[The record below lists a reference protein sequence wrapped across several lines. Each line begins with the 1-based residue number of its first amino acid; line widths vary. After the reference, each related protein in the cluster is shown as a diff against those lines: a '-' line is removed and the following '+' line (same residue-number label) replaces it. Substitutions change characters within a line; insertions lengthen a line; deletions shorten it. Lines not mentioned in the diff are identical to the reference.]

1 MSELGDMLR
10 DARHKKHAS
19 LEHAAAATRIKVPFL
34 AALEDGEYASLPGP
48 AYITGF
54 LRNYA
59 SYLGLHP
66 DDVVQEYNAYRP
78 ITQPSVRPATRVLAS
93 GHHRENRTRVLWGLA
108 AIVLLLAAAYAIK
121 QYNDASAH
129 SYTPLNVTASSLGGT
144 ISPTPKPHIQQQSA
158 HVTLQAI
165 APVWVRV
172 TVNGHQAF
180 QGFLRAHASRG
191 WTGRS
196 VYILTMNG
204 TRLQAVYN
212 GQQRGVLAAKR
223 GAVVDLA
230 TAHGWQR
237 VF

>member
-1 MSELGDMLR
+1 VSELGDMLR

-19 LEHAAAATRIKVPFL
+19 LEQAAAATRIKVPFL
-34 AALEDGEYASLPGP
+34 AALEDGEYGTLPGP

-66 DDVVQEYNAYRP
+66 DDVVQEYNSYRP

-93 GHHRENRTRVLWGLA
+93 GYHRESRTRFLWGLA
-108 AIVLLLAAAYAIK
+108 AMVLLLAAAYAIK

-129 SYTPLNVTASSLGGT
+129 SYTPLNVSTSTLGGT
-144 ISPTPKPHIQQQSA
+144 ISPTAEPQRQRLA
-158 HVTLQAI
+158 HVTLQAVM
-165 APVWVRV
+165 PVWVRV
-172 TVNGHQAF
+172 TVNGHRAF
-180 QGFLRAHASRG
+180 QGRLQAHSSRV
-191 WTGRS
+191 WKGRS

-204 TRLQAVYN
+204 THVRAIWN
-212 GQQRGVLAAKR
+212 GRQRGLLSTRK

-230 TAHGWQR
+230 TAQEWQR
-237 VF
+237 VS

>member
-1 MSELGDMLR
+1 MLR

-19 LEHAAAATRIKVPFL
+19 LEQAAAATRIKVPFL
-34 AALEDGEYASLPGP
+34 AALEDGEYESLPGP

-78 ITQPSVRPATRVLAS
+78 ITHPTVRPATRVLAS
-93 GHHRENRTRVLWGLA
+93 GYHRENRARFLWGLA

-129 SYTPLNVTASSLGGT
+129 SFTPLNVSPSTLGGT
-144 ISPTPKPHIQQQSA
+144 ISPTPKPHTAQRLA
-158 HVTLQAI
+158 HVTLQALM
-165 APVWVRV
+165 PVWVRV
-172 TVNGHQAF
+172 TVNGHRAF
-180 QGFLRAHASRG
+180 QGVLRAHASRV
-191 WTGRS
+191 WKGRS

-204 TRLQAVYN
+204 THLRAVYN
-212 GQQRGVLAAKR
+212 GRQRGLLATRR
-223 GAVVDLA
+223 GAVVELA

-237 VF
+237 VS

>member
-19 LEHAAAATRIKVPFL
+19 LEQAAAATRIKVPFL
-34 AALEDGEYASLPGP
+34 AALEDGEYGALPGP

-93 GHHRENRTRVLWGLA
+93 GYHRETRTRFLWGLA
-108 AIVLLLAAAYAIK
+108 AIVLLLAGAYAIK

-129 SYTPLNVTASSLGGT
+129 SYTPLNVSTSTLGGT
-144 ISPTPKPHIQQQSA
+144 ISPTAEPKARVHLA
-158 HVTLQAI
+158 HVTLQAMV
-165 APVWVRV
+165 PVWVRV
-172 TVNGHQAF
+172 TVNGHRAF
-180 QGFLRAHASRG
+180 QGVLQAHSSRVWKG
-191 WTGRS
+191 HS

-204 TRLQAVYN
+204 THLRAIWN
-212 GQQRGVLAAKR
+212 GRQRGVLSARR

-230 TAHGWQR
+230 TAGQWQR
-237 VF
+237 VS